1 MFKMKL
7 RGRFLVPT
15 LTVIAVGML
24 IATVLSYRSSK
35 GAIQAAMTGQIVQIA
50 ASVSNQIEA
59 WIGDLQVDI
68 EALKSANES
77 SFVAVVTNENS
88 KTVQAS
94 GQKLRDFVQ
103 KYSYYEFFAV
113 ADASGQTVTAS
124 DPGLVGSL
132 DVADRD
138 YFRKSLAGQSTIS
151 DVLASKVT
159 GKPVCVLA
167 MPIAQA
173 GQVLGVLYGAVDL
186 TSFSSRVIDPVKVGK
201 EGYAYLMARSG
212 LVAAHPDKKAIMVT
226 NFQDLDWGKKIAEMK
241 NGLLTYTFNDMEK
254 LVAFNTD
261 ELTGWTV
268 GVGAS
273 TDDIFAASRE
283 IRNENILIA
292 ALVMLVATLVI
303 VLVVNPI
310 VRSLKSGVEFAET
323 VRAGDLSRRLN
334 LKRNDEIGQLA
345 LALDSMAEGLNQKA
359 QVAEAIAGGD
369 LTVEVPIASEQDHLG
384 RSLKGMV
391 ANLGALISQIQVSGE
406 QIASGSV
413 QVSDSSQS
421 LSQGATESAASLEEI
436 AASMTEL
443 ASQTKLNAENAAQ
456 ANQLVGSAKN
466 VAEQGNQQMQGLV
479 SAMADINQ
487 AGENISKIIRVID
500 EIAFQTNLLALNAAV
515 EAARAGQ
522 HGKGFAVV
530 AEEVRNLAARSAQA
544 AKETEELIDG
554 SVAKAKDGAEVAD
567 ETAASL
573 QGIVNEIT
581 KVTDLVGEIAA
592 ASNEQSE
599 GIGQVNQGLGQ
610 IDQVTQQNTANAE
623 ESAAAAEEL
632 SAQAEQMRGM
642 LGRFKLAQGNPVSAF
657 PAPKGGAAWQ
667 SQEPQVSLAIAART
681 MLPHAEEPSDMIALD
696 SSEFGRY

>member
-7 RGRFLVPT
+7 RGRFLLPT

-24 IATVLSYRSSK
+24 VATVLSYRSSK
-35 GAIQAAMTGQIVQIA
+35 SAIQDAMTGQIVQIA
-50 ASVSNQIEA
+50 ASISNQIEA

-68 EALKSANES
+68 EALRVANES
-77 SFVAVVTNENS
+77 SFVAAVTSNNID
-88 KTVQAS
+88 AS
-94 GQKLRDFVQ
+94 QVSGKGMRDFAQ
-103 KYSYYEFFAV
+103 KYSYYEFLAL
-113 ADASGQTVTAS
+113 ADASGQTVAAS
-124 DPGLVGSL
+124 DSSLVGQVN
-132 DVADRD
+132 VADRD
-138 YFRKSLAGQSTIS
+138 YFKKALSGRSAIS

-159 GKPVCVLA
+159 GKPICVLA
-167 MPIAQA
+167 LPIAQA
-173 GQVLGVLYGAVDL
+173 GKVLGVLYGAVDL
-186 TSFSSRVIDPVKVGK
+186 TSFSSRVIDPVKVGQ
-201 EGYAYLMARSG
+201 EGYAYLMARNG
-212 LVAAHPDKKAIMVT
+212 LVAAHPDKNAILVT

-241 NGLLTYTFNDMEK
+241 TGLLTYTFNDMEK
-254 LVAFNTD
+254 LVAFSTD
-261 ELTGWTV
+261 NLTGWTV

-273 TDDIFAASRE
+273 TNDIFASARE

-292 ALVMLVATLVI
+292 VLVISIATLVI

-323 VRAGDLSRRLN
+323 VRAGDLSKRLN

-345 LALDSMAEGLNQKA
+345 SALDSMAEGLHQKA

-369 LTVEVPIASEQDHLG
+369 LTVEVPVASEQDHLG
-384 RSLKGMV
+384 RALKGMV
-391 ANLGALISQIQVSGE
+391 ANLAALIGQIQLSGE

-443 ASQTKLNAENAAQ
+443 ASQTRLNAENAAQ

-466 VAEQGNQQMQGLV
+466 VAEQGNQQMQGMV

-487 AGENISKIIRVID
+487 AGQNISKIIRVID

-554 SVAKAKDGAEVAD
+554 SVAKAKDGAAVAD

-573 QGIVNEIT
+573 QGIVNEIS

-599 GIGQVNQGLGQ
+599 GIGQINQGLGQ

-642 LGRFKLAQGNPVSAF
+642 LGRFKLAQANTASAL
-657 PAPKGGAAWQ
+657 PTPKGGAAWQ
-667 SQEPQVSLAIAART
+667 SNEPQVPMAIAART
-681 MLPHAEEPSDMIALD
+681 MLPQPADPSEMIALD